1 MHARSRSLIAATAIG
16 LIGAFAA
23 HAQSAPDTAA
33 PPAGVLLD
41 GMQSYREGY
50 IAYLFMPFRAG
61 SGPDQRLT
69 ADDIARADQRELAQR
84 RARLLTS
91 FFERDL
97 DGDGKVTTA
106 EMDDTPVTL
115 SRREPLTA
123 MDGDHDGAITLDEA
137 LAYAGAQ
144 AVRPDTGRGSSR
156 LSQLLALDPDKD
168 GALTADELEAL
179 GRAAFAYYDRDGDG
193 VLSKDEMAIREKATR
208 ERQVKV
214 ALERQAALCNL
225 PKAGQA
231 ERVLF
236 VGAYEAA
243 ALSDVTVSGQ
253 DEETGTAELAIDAGD
268 TPLYIVVSSYD
279 SIIWRLTGHT
289 ERVARLVIAA
299 NRKGGG
305 ATGLPKEK
313 VAILTEPRCL
323 PYASS
328 QGAGLQQVLTTLA
341 AFTGKP
347 VDDVLASYTVPK
359 ANLPSNAVP
368 AAEWKPTR
376 NPAPL
381 KPIPLSLGPLRNVD
395 RATYQSFI
403 RFNPAGLVSID
414 PATVVSQGPAERY
427 EVLPQEA
434 GLLQLLM
441 DGSLEPNGNR
451 GYLVKKPIPRFPAG
465 LAGAHRVNFVLAK
478 GVPRPAGNPGHSS
491 VRVEG
496 EAVLKP
502 GDVPVIDLPIKQ

>member
-1 MHARSRSLIAATAIG
+1 MHASSRTLIAATVIG
-16 LIGAFAA
+16 LIGALAA
-23 HAQSAPDTAA
+23 HAQSAADAGPL
-33 PPAGVLLD
+33 PAGVFLD
-41 GMQSYREGY
+41 GMQPYRESY
-50 IAYLFMPFRAG
+50 IAYLLMPFRAG

-69 ADDIARADQRELAQR
+69 ADDIARAEQREQARR
-84 RARLLTS
+84 RAGLLTP

-97 DGDGKVTTA
+97 DGDGKVTPA
-106 EMDDTPVTL
+106 EIADAPVTM

-123 MDGDHDGAITLDEA
+123 MDGDHDGTVTLDEA
-137 LAYAGAQ
+137 LVYAG
-144 AVRPDTGRGSSR
+144 VRAALPDAGRTTSR
-156 LSQLLALDPDKD
+156 LSQLLALDPNKD
-168 GALTADELEAL
+168 GTLTADELETL
-179 GRAAFAYYDRDGDG
+179 GRSAFAYFDRDGDG
-193 VLSKDEMAIREKATR
+193 VLSEQEMAVREKAMN
-208 ERQVKV
+208 ERQVKI
-214 ALERQAALCNL
+214 ALERRAALCNL
-225 PKAGQA
+225 PKAGQTD
-231 ERVLF
+231 RVLF

-253 DEETGTAELAIDAGD
+253 DAVTGTAELAIDAGD
-268 TPLYIVVSSYD
+268 TPLYIVVSSYG

-289 ERVARLVIAA
+289 ERVARLVVASD
-299 NRKGGG
+299 RKGGG
-305 ATGLPKEK
+305 ATGLQTEK
-313 VAILTEPRCL
+313 VTIVSQPRCL

-328 QGAGLQQVLTTLA
+328 QGAGLQHVMTTLG

-347 VDDVLASYTVPK
+347 VDDVLASYTLPK

-381 KPIPLSLGPLRNVD
+381 KPIPLNMGQLRNVD
-395 RATYQSFI
+395 PATYQSFI

-414 PATVVSQGPAERY
+414 PAAVVSQGVAERY
-427 EVLPQEA
+427 QVLPQEA

-441 DGSLEPNGNR
+441 DGSLEANGSR
-451 GYLVKKPIPRFPAG
+451 GYLVRKPIPRFPAG

-502 GDVPVIDLPIKQ
+502 GDVPAIDLPIK